1 MTVDYLDA
9 NSADFAMDL
18 ALLDVIEKRYDNF
31 DVIDDFHAR
40 IAAGEAL
47 PRLVDIAKALDAP
60 LDKFLKQFLTEVE
73 PRTGIVYEVHG
84 FVFKRVAN

>member
-1 MTVDYLDA
+1 MTVDYLDQETA
-9 NSADFAMDL
+9 TFAMDL

-31 DVIDDFHAR
+31 DVIDDFRAR
-40 IAAGEAL
+40 IAAGEAS
-47 PRLVDIAKALDAP
+47 PRLVDVVRALDVS

-73 PRTGIVYEVHG
+73 ARTGIVYEVHG